1 MTEENGRSTA
11 LVPVAAAA
19 LELSAR
25 DAERKLLAIRA
36 FQNVV
41 HKTFISGHDYGVIP
55 GTQKPTLLKPGAEKI
70 AKLLNL
76 QDDYDIIE
84 KIENWEDGFFYYL
97 IRCRLT
103 DIASGTLISS
113 GLGSCNSK
121 ESRYAYRWVASERI
135 PATTNKDDLEQRGG
149 KKVMFEPD
157 FAFAKKETTGK
168 YGKPASYWESFAA
181 AVADKRA
188 VRKKKKLGAKEYDGY
203 ELTLDAVEYRVPNP
217 DICDQVNTMLKIA
230 KKRSLVDVALSV
242 GRLSDLFTQ
251 DLEDIMGPV
260 EEAPPLDLDPEAPL
274 PAADKPQPKVPVPED
289 KEKEEVVSAPISE
302 ETKNEIAALIAGSC
316 AGGKRTTEKVLSQIR
331 ERVKFAFN
339 RDLKKVPDDL
349 TQDEAVRVIGFLK
362 ALK

>member
-1 MTEENGRSTA
+1 MSENGNSTA
-11 LVPVAAAA
+11 LATVPAPTAA
-19 LELSAR
+19 LELSAK

-41 HKTFISGHDYGVIP
+41 HKTFIAGHDYGVIP

-76 QDDYDIIE
+76 QDDYDIVE

-135 PATTNKDDLEQRGG
+135 PPMTNKDGLESRGG

-157 FAFAKKETTGK
+157 FSLNKKETTGK

-181 AVADKRA
+181 AIADKRA
-188 VRKKKKLGAKEYDGY
+188 VRKRKKLGAKEYDGY
-203 ELTLDAVEYRVPNP
+203 ELTLDSIEYRVPNP

-260 EEAPPLDLDPEAPL
+260 EEAPPIDLDAEVVKDDPAPEA
-274 PAADKPQPKVPVPED
+274 
-289 KEKEEVVSAPISE
+289 KEEEPHKPEEVAPISE
-302 ETKNEIAALIAGSC
+302 ETKNEIAALVAAAC
-316 AGGKRTTEKVLSQIR
+316 AGNKRTTEKVLGQIR

-339 RDLKKVPDDL
+339 HDLKKVPDDL
-349 TQDEAVRVIGFLK
+349 TQDEAVRVIQFLK